1 MSKIKL
7 TLLSNTE
14 NPVEVIAMAGKLCY
28 SKSNIEDILEKMTS
42 EQTEAFV
49 NRLVSYG
56 HESPLEHVSFTFAV
70 EGISRACYDNKT
82 EVLTSKGWK
91 YFKDLDDDEIV
102 ATFNKETEN
111 VEFHKINEKIQYK
124 YKGKLD
130 KYESQNVDLV
140 VTPNHKMLI
149 KKHDV
154 RTPQKWNLVSSENIK
169 INRFKMTKQFNYKK
183 ETSNTITI
191 EGYEYDRKNNNGGF
205 YKKKIESRTFDKE
218 LFLRFFAWY
227 LSDGYTTYE
236 DSENKYVINI
246 SQTKCKKNIE
256 NETIEEIMEIITEL
270 GFNPHYDK
278 DTICFTSPLLGNF
291 LRKLGKSHEKYI
303 PINIFEEFDKHYA
316 KIFIDTYFK
325 GDGHLEANGCG
336 KLYTTSKLLVDQ
348 LMTLTFM
355 AGYTSYMWT
364 DNRQGNHYINGHKI
378 RRNHICYVL
387 NVTTKNKRNINPMIK
402 IDQHKTQI
410 DYDDYVYCVNV
421 PNHTLFVRR
430 NGKAIWCGNCSHQIV
445 RHRIASYSQQSQRYV
460 DLKETFDYVTPKI
473 LFDMDKHYS
482 DMGYVQDFQEDM
494 ETIHDMY
501 TKWQR
506 RIEEFVKETNYPTYG
521 MTPSKVANENAR
533 AVLPNACETKLV
545 FTMNLR
551 TLIHFIKHRKC
562 RRAQEEIR
570 ELAIL
575 MEQVITEKYPIFSN
589 ILGAPCQLGK
599 CPEGN
604 MTCKMPYEKIKK

>member
-56 HESPLEHVSFTFAV
+56 HESPLEHISFTFGV
-70 EGISRACYDNKT
+70 EGISRAC
-82 EVLTSKGWK
+82 
-91 YFKDLDDDEIV
+91 
-102 ATFNKETEN
+102 
-111 VEFHKINEKIQYK
+111 
-124 YKGKLD
+124 
-130 KYESQNVDLV
+130 
-140 VTPNHKMLI
+140 
-149 KKHDV
+149 
-154 RTPQKWNLVSSENIK
+154 
-169 INRFKMTKQFNYKK
+169 
-183 ETSNTITI
+183 
-191 EGYEYDRKNNNGGF
+191 
-205 YKKKIESRTFDKE
+205 
-218 LFLRFFAWY
+218 
-227 LSDGYTTYE
+227 
-236 DSENKYVINI
+236 
-246 SQTKCKKNIE
+246 
-256 NETIEEIMEIITEL
+256 
-270 GFNPHYDK
+270 
-278 DTICFTSPLLGNF
+278 
-291 LRKLGKSHEKYI
+291 
-303 PINIFEEFDKHYA
+303 
-316 KIFIDTYFK
+316 
-325 GDGHLEANGCG
+325 
-336 KLYTTSKLLVDQ
+336 
-348 LMTLTFM
+348 
-355 AGYTSYMWT
+355 
-364 DNRQGNHYINGHKI
+364 
-378 RRNHICYVL
+378 
-387 NVTTKNKRNINPMIK
+387 
-402 IDQHKTQI
+402 
-410 DYDDYVYCVNV
+410 
-421 PNHTLFVRR
+421 
-430 NGKAIWCGNCSHQIV
+430 SHQMV

-473 LFDMDKHYS
+473 LFDMDEHYS

-494 ETIHDMY
+494 EMIHDMY

-506 RIEEFVKETNYPTYG
+506 RIEEFVKESNYPTYG

-533 AVLPNACETKLV
+533 SVLPNACETKLV